1 MSSKPQYPRPIK
13 SPTVVVG
20 IDVAKRSHVA
30 AVRTPAGEFHRPFSF
45 RNDRRGFERLLS
57 RIDAVM
63 EASGGVDAL
72 YALEATG
79 HYGHALQYYLL
90 DRGLV
95 VVGINPSHTKKAKE
109 LLDGS
114 PEKSDIKDSVVIA
127 DLAAQGRGR
136 TLAAPRGVYSDL
148 RRLGKLRAQLVTERT
163 RHLNRYAGLVDLVF
177 PELAS
182 LVPSVTC
189 HTIRCLMQEFPSAVD
204 IGRRQYRRI
213 HRLLRKW
220 SIGHFS
226 EERCRQIHSAAR
238 TSVGVTEGL
247 DAIRLQVRLVL
258 TSLQGVEAQL
268 SEVELAQTNLVGQVP
283 YSGRLLTI
291 PEIAPVTLATILGE
305 TGDLRRYA
313 SAESLIKLAGL
324 NLYTV
329 SSGTFRGR
337 TRITKRGRPLLRN
350 IVYLAALRMSRK
362 GKPLAEFRERLLD
375 RIAKPQIAVASCRK
389 ILRLMYAMARD
400 DAVFEPGR
408 LAVADLELETI
419 SR

>member
-1 MSSKPQYPRPIK
+1 L
-13 SPTVVVG
+13 VVG

-30 AVRTPAGEFHRPFSF
+30 AVRSLSGEFHRPFSF

-57 RIDAVM
+57 RVEEVSTAKGADDVM
-63 EASGGVDAL
+63 

-79 HYGHALQYYLL
+79 HYGHALQYHLL
-90 DRGLV
+90 DLGLS

-114 PEKSDIKDSVVIA
+114 PEKSDVKDSVVIA

-136 TLAAPRGVYSDL
+136 ALAVPRGVYSDL
-148 RRLGKLRAQLVTERT
+148 RRLGKLRAQLVSERT
-163 RHLNRYAGLVDLVF
+163 RHLNRYTGLVDLVF
-177 PELAS
+177 PELAA

-189 HTIRCLMQEFPSAVD
+189 HTIRCLLQEFPSAVD
-204 IGRRQYRRI
+204 IGRRQFRRVR
-213 HRLLRKW
+213 RLMWEW

-226 EERCRQIHSAAR
+226 EERCRQIHTTAR
-238 TSVGVTEGL
+238 TSIGVTEGL
-247 DAIRLQVRLVL
+247 DAIRLQMRLVL
-258 TSLQGVEAQL
+258 TSLRNVEAQL
-268 SEVELAQTNLVGQVP
+268 SEVEQVQTDLVIQVP
-283 YSGRLLTI
+283 YSSRLLTI
-291 PEIAPVTLATILGE
+291 PEIAPVTLAVILGE

-313 SAESLIKLAGL
+313 SAEALIKLAGL

-350 IVYLAALRMSRK
+350 IVYLAALRMGRE

-375 RIAKPQIAVASCRK
+375 RIAKPQIAVAGCRK

-400 DAVFEPGR
+400 DAAFEPGR
-408 LAVADLELETI
+408 LAVANLEPAKI
-419 SR
+419 C